1 MALTLADLNDLQA
14 GYRDPIVAGEM
25 PYAVARQLGL
35 KNHTAYLSLKSLRH
49 ILDDHADIDLFTLL
63 HLPFAIQRSMLI
75 QDRQRPN
82 VIMMAYQDPESYRR
96 YTGSLKIAAQECEV
110 WVSTFYRAHRRHT
123 KSLLKRGVMLK
134 KHD

>member
-25 PYAVARQLGL
+25 PYVVARQLGL

-49 ILDDHADIDLFTLL
+49 ILDEHADIDLFSLL
-63 HLPFAIQRSMLI
+63 HLPFAIQKSMLI

-82 VIMMAYQDPESYRR
+82 VIMMAYQDPQSYRR

-110 WVSTFYRAHRRHT
+110 WISTFYRAHPRHT

-134 KHD
+134 AHD